1 MSSVKIYPSIFTLKY
16 HCKSYLFSLLKN
28 FLQNAKT
35 RKRLDKYF
43 ARYDSFNFWTN
54 FLYNPLFNQINVNIL
69 FIITWKDANSWL
81 GISWITIIRHW
92 TASIWILHDS
102 IISDIGRHFRQTSD
116 DTQFEG
122 ILLIKLDKKNEIK
135 HLFFRPFQFV
145 YFNMNKVKK
154 K

>member
-1 MSSVKIYPSIFTLKY
+1 MSNRYTPKLFLHVKTTKPSNFHHHTKTKSRHQTLRDDLTCCSHQSQIKQIEQQIQKINLSSVKIYPSIFTLKY

-69 FIITWKDANSWL
+69 FIIT
-81 GISWITIIRHW
+81 
-92 TASIWILHDS
+92 
-102 IISDIGRHFRQTSD
+102 
-116 DTQFEG
+116 
-122 ILLIKLDKKNEIK
+122 
-135 HLFFRPFQFV
+135 
-145 YFNMNKVKK
+145 
-154 K
+154 